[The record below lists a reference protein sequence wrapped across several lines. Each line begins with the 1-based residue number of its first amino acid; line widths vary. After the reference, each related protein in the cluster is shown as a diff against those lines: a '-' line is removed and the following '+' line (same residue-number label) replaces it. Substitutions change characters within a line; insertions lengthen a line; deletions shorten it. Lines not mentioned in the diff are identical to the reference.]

1 MSNIKT
7 IHCYESAEYIKMV
20 TGRKPSKNP
29 TLDEVDD
36 MELDQWNHDVTEMS
50 EILENELDVVMVRFP
65 KDNGEYDFRLCE
77 I

>member
-7 IHCYESAEYIKMV
+7 IHCYESAEYIK
-20 TGRKPSKNP
+20 
-29 TLDEVDD
+29 
-36 MELDQWNHDVTEMS
+36 
-50 EILENELDVVMVRFP
+50 NELDVVMVRFP